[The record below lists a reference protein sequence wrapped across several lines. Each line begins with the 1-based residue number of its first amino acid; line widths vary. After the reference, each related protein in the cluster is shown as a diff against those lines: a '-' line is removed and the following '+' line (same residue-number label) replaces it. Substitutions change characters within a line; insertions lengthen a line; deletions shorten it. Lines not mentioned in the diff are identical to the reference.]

1 MSQNELEITKQ
12 NLHELFEYKDGEL
25 YAKVINTKR
34 KKGTVGWVNP
44 SGYKVT
50 GIKSKIYLNHRL
62 IFMMHY
68 GYMPKII
75 DHKDGNKLNNCIDN
89 LREATSSQNQH
100 NRKLNKNNS
109 TGVKGVVWYEN
120 RNSFKVRCSVNGK
133 SHHIGYF
140 KELKN
145 AEQAIKLF
153 RAQHHKEFANHV
165 AI

>member
-1 MSQNELEITKQ
+1 MSHQESELSK
-12 NLHELFEYKDGEL
+12 ELLNKLFDYKDGEI
-25 YAKVINTKR
+25 YAKVMNTNR
-34 KKGTVGWVNP
+34 KHGKVGWVNP
-44 SGYKVT
+44 GGYKTT
-50 GIKSKIYLNHRL
+50 GIGGKVYLNHRL
-62 IFMMHY
+62 IFLMHH
-68 GYMPKII
+68 GWLPDEV
-75 DHKDGNKLNNCIDN
+75 DHKDGNTLNNKIEN
-89 LREATSSQNQH
+89 LRAASHSQNQH

-120 RNSFKVRCSVNGK
+120 RNSFKARCSVNGK

-140 KELKN
+140 RDLKN